1 MPTAVRA
8 VLLGAATGGRSM
20 TGLAAVAL
28 ATPAGTC
35 RGWLGW
41 LANPWGR
48 VVVVAA
54 AAGELVAD
62 KSPKIPSRL
71 APAPLAARVAL
82 GALAAA
88 ALARRDHMP
97 VGLPVAL
104 AGAATVGGS
113 VAGAAWRRAVPRRGG
128 LPLAAAI
135 AEDAVTIALAALAC
149 APPVDSRAAQGLRA
163 TARGTVVSRRDGW
176 YARR

>member
-1 MPTAVRA
+1 MPTALRA

-28 ATPAGTC
+28 TTPAGTG

-41 LANPWGR
+41 LAGPWGR
-48 VVVVAA
+48 ALVVAA

-71 APAPLAARVAL
+71 AAAPLAARVAL
-82 GALAAA
+82 GALAGA
-88 ALARRDHMP
+88 ALARRDQAP

-113 VAGAAWRRAVPRRGG
+113 VAGAAWRHAVPQRDGF
-128 LPLAAAI
+128 PLAAAI
-135 AEDAVTIALAALAC
+135 AEDAVTIGLAALAC
-149 APPVDSRAAQGLRA
+149 ATPVDSRAAPRL
-163 TARGTVVSRRDGW
+163 ARNGPRSAASHR
-176 YARR
+176 